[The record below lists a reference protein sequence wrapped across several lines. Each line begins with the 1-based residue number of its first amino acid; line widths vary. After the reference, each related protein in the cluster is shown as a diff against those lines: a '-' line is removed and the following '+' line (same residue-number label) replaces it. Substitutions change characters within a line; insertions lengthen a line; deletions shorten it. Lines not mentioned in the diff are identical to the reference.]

1 MVDSEGR
8 AGHGPE
14 RGLAV
19 DSAGQAVIAE
29 VLEVIEKRT
38 GTALESF
45 AAEVGS
51 DDPVAVEGGRTHWE
65 VGGRCPEG
73 IRLVRAPAGIR
84 EFDPA
89 DMTIRVGAG
98 TPVEELDAAL
108 AEAGQRANLP
118 LVSGATVGGVLAV
131 GRDDVYALGRGRLR
145 DALLEAVYVA
155 DDGRLVKAGGPTVKN
170 VSGFDLCRL
179 LVGSLG
185 TLGLVGEVILRTW
198 PRPAAQLW
206 MAGQCDPDEL
216 RRKLYWPCSILWDGQ
231 TVSLHLEG
239 HESDVEAEA
248 AVARSLGCETVDG
261 PPPLPEYRVPV
272 AALEA
277 QEFRGRYLVQI
288 GTGSAY
294 VSEPGQVPDP
304 DPAVVGLHRR
314 LKAQFDPRGRLNPG
328 RDPLAAT

>member
-1 MVDSEGR
+1 MTGR
-8 AGHGPE
+8 EVA
-14 RGLAV
+14 
-19 DSAGQAVIAE
+19 AE
-29 VLEVIEKRT
+29 
-38 GTALESF
+38 LESF
-45 AAEVGS
+45 AAEVGP
-51 DDPVAVEGGRTHWE
+51 DGPVAVVGGRTHWD
-65 VGGRCPEG
+65 VGGRCPEDT
-73 IRLVRAPAGIR
+73 RLVRAPAGIR

-131 GRDDVYALGRGRLR
+131 GRDDVHALGRGRLR

-206 MAGQCDPDEL
+206 MAGPCDPAEL
-216 RRKLYWPCSILWDGQ
+216 RRKLYRPSSILWDGQ
-231 TVSLHLEG
+231 TSWVHLEG
-239 HESDVEAEA
+239 HDSDVDSEAEL
-248 AVARSLGCETVDG
+248 ARSLGCTPVDS
-261 PPPLPEYRVPV
+261 PPPLPAHRVP
-272 AALEA
+272 AGALEVEGFQGSFVA
-277 QEFRGRYLVQI
+277 QV

-294 VSEPGQVPDP
+294 VSEPGLHPDP
-304 DPAVVGLHRR
+304 DPAVVALHQR
-314 LKAQFDPRGRLNPG
+314 LQSEFDPRGRLNPG

>member
-1 MVDSEGR
+1 MAGR
-8 AGHGPE
+8 EA
-14 RGLAV
+14 A
-19 DSAGQAVIAE
+19 AE
-29 VLEVIEKRT
+29 
-38 GTALESF
+38 LESF
-45 AAEVGS
+45 AAEVGL
-51 DDPVAVEGGRTHWE
+51 DGPVAVEGGRTHWE

-73 IRLVRAPAGIR
+73 IHLVRAPVGVR
-84 EFDPA
+84 VFDPA

-118 LVSGATVGGVLAV
+118 LGPGATVGGVLAV

-185 TLGLVGEVILRTW
+185 TLGLLGEVILRTW
-198 PRPAAQLW
+198 PRPEAQLW
-206 MAGQCDPDEL
+206 MAGECDPSEL
-216 RRKLYWPCSILWDGQ
+216 RRRLYWPSSILWDGQ
-231 TVSLHLEG
+231 TVWLHLEG

-248 AVARSLGCETVDG
+248 EAARSLGCETVDG
-261 PPPLPEYRVPV
+261 PPPLPEYRVP
-272 AALEA
+272 AGAIEA
-277 QEFRGRYLVQI
+277 PEFCGRYLVQV

-294 VSEPGQVPDP
+294 VSAPHPVPDP
-304 DPAVVGLHRR
+304 DPTVVALHRR

-328 RDPLAAT
+328 RDPLAAM

>member
-1 MVDSEGR
+1 MAGR
-8 AGHGPE
+8 EA
-14 RGLAV
+14 A
-19 DSAGQAVIAE
+19 AE
-29 VLEVIEKRT
+29 
-38 GTALESF
+38 LESF

-65 VGGRCPEG
+65 VGGRSPEET
-73 IRLVRAPAGIR
+73 RLVRAPVGVR
-84 EFDPA
+84 VFDPA

-98 TPVEELDAAL
+98 TPVEELDSVL

-118 LVSGATVGGVLAV
+118 VLPESTVGGALAV

-185 TLGLVGEVILRTW
+185 TLGLLGEVILRTW
-198 PRPAAQLW
+198 PRPEAQLW
-206 MAGQCDPDEL
+206 MAGQCDPAEL
-216 RRKLYWPCSILWDGQ
+216 RRRLYWPSSILWDGQ
-231 TVSLHLEG
+231 AVWLHLEG
-239 HESDVEAEA
+239 HESDVGAEAE
-248 AVARSLGCETVDG
+248 VAQSLGCEIAAG
-261 PPPLPEYRVPV
+261 PPPLPQYRVP
-272 AALEA
+272 AGAIEA
-277 QEFRGRYLVQI
+277 QEFGGRYLVQA
-288 GTGSAY
+288 GAGSAY
-294 VSEPGQVPDP
+294 VSEPDLLPDP
-304 DPAVVGLHRR
+304 DPAVVALHQR

>member
-1 MVDSEGR
+1 M
-8 AGHGPE
+8 AGE
-14 RGLAV
+14 E
-19 DSAGQAVIAE
+19 AGE
-29 VLEVIEKRT
+29 ELK
-38 GTALESF
+38 SF

-51 DDPVAVEGGRTHWE
+51 DNPVAVVGGRTHWD
-65 VGGRCPEG
+65 VGGRCPEDT
-73 IRLVRAPAGIR
+73 RLVRAPAGIR

-108 AEAGQRANLP
+108 AEAGQRANLSLMP
-118 LVSGATVGGVLAV
+118 GATVGGVLAV
-131 GRDDVYALGRGRLR
+131 GRDDVHALGRGRLR

-198 PRPAAQLW
+198 PRPAVQLW
-206 MAGQCDPDEL
+206 MAGPCDPAEL
-216 RRKLYWPCSILWDGQ
+216 RRKLYWPSSILWDGQ
-231 TVSLHLEG
+231 TSWVHLEG
-239 HESDVEAEA
+239 HKSDVEAESE
-248 AVARSLGCETVDG
+248 VARSLGCTPVDG
-261 PPPLPEYRVPV
+261 PPPLPAHRVP
-272 AALEA
+272 AGALEA
-277 QEFRGRYLVQI
+277 EGFSGSYLVQV

-294 VSEPGQVPDP
+294 VSEPGLHPDP
-304 DPAVVGLHRR
+304 DPAVVGLHQR